1 MFSARISIPNFGD
14 GPRSRNEQ
22 FAGQFAGIAF
32 SILVILAG
40 LAGEVWLQKSGRE
53 DVRLRIISVS
63 SALVRVDARGGM
75 AALAAEIRELQR
87 ESTLLRFG
95 LRAADGRLL
104 FDGSLH
110 AAGRLGWFEYAQGS
124 HARLALLRQLPG
136 ARVVSV
142 SGDLTAETAPGVE
155 VARIVAGIGGTA
167 LIAMLLITFNTV
179 GATGRALESVTRSLA
194 IVKGGDFSTRLIE
207 DGQRGAIAVI
217 SRHVNAMLAA
227 IERHNKELQ
236 TAMQAIAHELRT
248 PLSHIVSQLEIV
260 NDPET
265 AEPAKSAA
273 LARIALRL
281 DYVSKSYDAIL
292 RLSHVETTQKPS
304 TQIVN
309 VAQRVAA
316 IADAYSAA
324 FADAGREIQLE
335 LLPAQIL
342 GEPELISIAAA
353 TLLENVISH
362 TPAGTRVRITSQTQN
377 GNVLLRFADNGPG
390 IEQSE
395 REKVKMRFYRGPKSA
410 GLGLGLS
417 FVEAVVRRAG
427 GTLEL
432 SDARPGLAV
441 VMSFPDPS
449 SKWDSG

>member
-1 MFSARISIPNFGD
+1 
-14 GPRSRNEQ
+14 
-22 FAGQFAGIAF
+22 
-32 SILVILAG
+32 
-40 LAGEVWLQKSGRE
+40 
-53 DVRLRIISVS
+53 
-63 SALVRVDARGGM
+63 
-75 AALAAEIRELQR
+75 
-87 ESTLLRFG
+87 
-95 LRAADGRLL
+95 
-104 FDGSLH
+104 
-110 AAGRLGWFEYAQGS
+110 
-124 HARLALLRQLPG
+124 
-136 ARVVSV
+136 
-142 SGDLTAETAPGVE
+142 
-155 VARIVAGIGGTA
+155 
-167 LIAMLLITFNTV
+167 MLLITFNTV

-395 REKVKMRFYRGPKSA
+395 RENVKMRFYRGPKSA

>member
-142 SGDLTAETAPGVE
+142 
-155 VARIVAGIGGTA
+155 
-167 LIAMLLITFNTV
+167 
-179 GATGRALESVTRSLA
+179 
-194 IVKGGDFSTRLIE
+194 
-207 DGQRGAIAVI
+207 
-217 SRHVNAMLAA
+217 
-227 IERHNKELQ
+227 
-236 TAMQAIAHELRT
+236 
-248 PLSHIVSQLEIV
+248 
-260 NDPET
+260 
-265 AEPAKSAA
+265 
-273 LARIALRL
+273 
-281 DYVSKSYDAIL
+281 
-292 RLSHVETTQKPS
+292 
-304 TQIVN
+304 
-309 VAQRVAA
+309 
-316 IADAYSAA
+316 
-324 FADAGREIQLE
+324 
-335 LLPAQIL
+335 
-342 GEPELISIAAA
+342 
-353 TLLENVISH
+353 
-362 TPAGTRVRITSQTQN
+362 
-377 GNVLLRFADNGPG
+377 
-390 IEQSE
+390 
-395 REKVKMRFYRGPKSA
+395 
-410 GLGLGLS
+410 
-417 FVEAVVRRAG
+417 
-427 GTLEL
+427 
-432 SDARPGLAV
+432 
-441 VMSFPDPS
+441 
-449 SKWDSG
+449 